1 MEVNLVI
8 ATKDQVNT
16 WFESRPELEE
26 MLIQDMRKK
35 LGIHFLKEFKYVFN
49 HTGFLVHPTV
59 GIIPD
64 YSIKDLGE
72 PIGQLVNGPDF
83 ESCGYDDECNR
94 YIYKRLWFLV
104 WVKENYGEIETGFDE
119 PARYE
124 VLTNQF
130 SAETEKYFSD
140 LDDYFYGWKNRQFS
154 NGKSFQTIEEIK
166 DLDISS
172 LRDSEI
178 VEGTMP
184 GGDVDI
190 YATVLESTEG
200 RIFVRIS
207 GISGNHLMEVASNVE
222 AEKILNEIWV

>member
-1 MEVNLVI
+1 MLV
-8 ATKDQVNT
+8 
-16 WFESRPELEE
+16 
-26 MLIQDMRKK
+26 QDMRKK
-35 LGIHFLKEFKYVFN
+35 LGLHFLKEFKYVFD
-49 HTGFLVHPTV
+49 HTDFLVHPIV

-119 PARYE
+119 LARYE

-154 NGKSFQTIEEIK
+154 NGKNFQTIEEIK

-172 LRDSEI
+172 LRD
-178 VEGTMP
+178 
-184 GGDVDI
+184 VDI
-190 YATVLESTEG
+190 FATVLESTEG

-207 GISGNHLMEVASNVE
+207 GVSGNYLMEVESNVE
-222 AEKILNEIWV
+222 AETILNEIWV